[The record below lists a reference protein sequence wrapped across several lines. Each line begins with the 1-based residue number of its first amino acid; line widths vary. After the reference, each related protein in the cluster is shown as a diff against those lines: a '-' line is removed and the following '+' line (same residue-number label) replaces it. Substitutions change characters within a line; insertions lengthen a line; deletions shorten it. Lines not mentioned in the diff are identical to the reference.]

1 MEIEAWRG
9 NVELKMIQAD
19 PTAATLAHHELGR
32 NVDKEP
38 SQMMLGLRNSE
49 YLHKN
54 GHFCREKQPEEVRHS
69 LESVECSGQGQG
81 PALTHS
87 RL

>member
-19 PTAATLAHHELGR
+19 PTAATQTHHELGR

-38 SQMMLGLRNSE
+38 SQKNDAWSVIRNI
-49 YLHKN
+49 YTKMDT
-54 GHFCREKQPEEVRHS
+54 CREKQPEEVRHS
-69 LESVECSGQGQG
+69 L
-81 PALTHS
+81 
-87 RL
+87 